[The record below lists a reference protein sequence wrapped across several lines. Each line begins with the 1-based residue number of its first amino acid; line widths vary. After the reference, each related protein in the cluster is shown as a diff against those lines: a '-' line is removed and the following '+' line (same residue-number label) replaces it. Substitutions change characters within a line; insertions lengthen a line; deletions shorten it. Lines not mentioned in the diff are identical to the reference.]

1 MVAPE
6 DGVVA
11 VARVEIAMSNVV
23 LTASVRQSLLSLQRT
38 TEQQGIVGNRL
49 ATGKKVN
56 SALDNPSNFFTS
68 ESLQNRASDLNRL
81 LDQMGLAVKTVEA
94 ADAGITGIKKLVETA
109 QGLARQARQSGDAPT
124 RAALATQYETIR
136 TQIDQLTA
144 DSGYNGTNLIAATP
158 DNLDV
163 VFNEDGS
170 NSLSITGVAL
180 DTAGLPLAAATGSW
194 ATNADIDAAL
204 TEMDAGLLKLRAQAS
219 TLGANLAIVKNRQ
232 DFTKNM
238 TLALTTGAD
247 GLVLADP
254 NEEGASLLAL
264 NTRQQLS
271 QTTLSLANQADQAVL
286 RLFG

>member
-1 MVAPE
+1 
-6 DGVVA
+6 
-11 VARVEIAMSNVV
+11 MSNVV

-38 TEQQGIVGNRL
+38 ADQQAIIGNRL

-109 QGLARQARQSGDAPT
+109 QGLARQARQSGDAAT
-124 RAALATQYETIR
+124 RSTLAAQYETIR

-144 DSGYNGTNLIAATP
+144 DSGYNGTNLIGATP
-158 DNLDV
+158 DTLDV
-163 VFNEDGS
+163 TFNEDGS
-170 NSLSITGVAL
+170 NSLSIAGVAL
-180 DTAGLPLAAATGSW
+180 DSAGLPLAAATNNW
-194 ATNADIDAAL
+194 AANTDIDAAL
-204 TEMDAGLLKLRAQAS
+204 TEMDAALLKLRAQAS
-219 TLGANLAIVKNRQ
+219 TFGANLAIVKNRQ

-238 TLALTTGAD
+238 MLALTTGAD
-247 GLVLADP
+247 SLVLADP

>member
-1 MVAPE
+1 MVVPRRHPA
-6 DGVVA
+6 A
-11 VARVEIAMSNVV
+11 VRVEIAMSNVV

-38 TEQQGIVGNRL
+38 SEQQAIIGNRL

-109 QGLARQARQSGDAPT
+109 QGLARQARQSADAPT
-124 RAALATQYETIR
+124 RAALATQYNTIM
-136 TQIDQLTA
+136 TQIDQLSA
-144 DSGYNGTNLIAATP
+144 DSGYNGTNLIAGTP

-163 VFNEDGS
+163 IFNEDGS
-170 NSLSITGVAL
+170 NSLSITGAAL
-180 DTAGLPLAAATGSW
+180 DTTGLPLAD
-194 ATNADIDAAL
+194 ATNSWVGNTDIDAAL
-204 TEMDAGLLKLRAQAS
+204 TEMDAALLKLRAQAS
-219 TLGANLAIVKNRQ
+219 TFGANLAIVKNRQ

>member
-1 MVAPE
+1 
-6 DGVVA
+6 
-11 VARVEIAMSNVV
+11 MSNVV

-38 TEQQGIVGNRL
+38 SEQQGIVGNRL

-81 LDQMGLAVKTVEA
+81 LDQMGLAVKTIEA

-109 QGLARQARQSGDAPT
+109 QGLARQALQSGDAAT
-124 RAALATQYETIR
+124 RASLAAQYETIR
-136 TQIDQLTA
+136 TQIDQLAA
-144 DSGYNGTNLIAATP
+144 DSGYNGTNLIGTAP
-158 DNLDV
+158 DPLEV
-163 VFNEDGS
+163 VFNEDGTS
-170 NSLSITGVAL
+170 KLTITGAAL
-180 DTAGLPLAAATGSW
+180 DTLGLPLPAATNSW
-194 ATNADIDAAL
+194 ANNTDINGDPAATPPTTGAL
-204 TEMDAGLLKLRAQAS
+204 GEMDAALLKLRAQAS
-219 TLGANLAIVKNRQ
+219 TFGANLAIVKNRQ

-238 TLALTTGAD
+238 NLALTTGSD